1 MYETPRNEIKFGGH
15 RPRCPA
21 TDPGKKRNFLNFPIF
36 EDIRYHYYMIYTS
49 FRRQNGGEFNEVLFP
64 HFSLR
69 LQRF

>member
-1 MYETPRNEIKFGGH
+1 MYETPINGIKFGGH

-21 TDPGKKRNFLNFPIF
+21 TDPGKKAQFFKLF
-36 EDIRYHYYMIYTS
+36 EDIRYHYYMIHTS

-64 HFSLR
+64 IFSLR